1 MNEDDTK
8 DWEKSETIDE
18 LDNLL
23 RIAQEMGHRLSC
35 EVHGNLYDDV
45 RELTELLH
53 KTRHQADLVQQKL
66 RPK

>member
-1 MNEDDTK
+1 MEDESK
-8 DWEKSETIDE
+8 DWEKSETIEE

-53 KTRHQADLVQQKL
+53 KTRNQADLVQQKL

>member
-1 MNEDDTK
+1 MMEDDTK

-35 EVHGNLYDDV
+35 EVHGDLYDDV
-45 RELTELLH
+45 RVLTELLH
-53 KTRHQADLVQQKL
+53 KTRNQADLVQQKL
-66 RPK
+66 KPK

>member
-1 MNEDDTK
+1 MMEDGTK
-8 DWEKSETIDE
+8 EWEKSETIDE

-35 EVHGNLYDDV
+35 EVHGDLYDDV

-53 KTRHQADLVQQKL
+53 KTRTQADVVQKKL
-66 RPK
+66 KPK